1 MKKVLKEGEP
11 DTRPSKS
18 DKCFIS
24 YTSRL
29 EEADEEDCVEQ
40 VDNLVLSLGEGDVIQ
55 GLDVAIAL
63 MNKKERCLLKIGSR
77 LAYGEMGLP
86 PKVPANASV
95 MFDLELVDWQPE
107 EEFEGL
113 SVQARQEVGLGLQLA
128 LWECDFLCVFYRNK
142 KRERGNWWY
151 RRGENT
157 LAVQCYRRALDYLDE
172 VSFHHNS
179 VQTKKTKPNRLRL
192 KIQTMRNQQTR
203 NYRNSWKTVWKS

>member
-11 DTRPSKS
+11 DTRPGTS

-40 VDNLVLSLGEGDVIQ
+40 IDNLELSLGEGDVIQ

-77 LAYGEMGLP
+77 LAYGEMGFP
-86 PKVPANASV
+86 PKVPANASM

-113 SVQARQEVGLGLQLA
+113 SVQARQEIGLELQVP
-128 LWECDFLCVFYRNK
+128 LWEWLFMCECFTGIKNVK
-142 KRERGNWWY
+142 EVTGGTEEVK
-151 RRGENT
+151 T
-157 LAVQCYRRALDYLDE
+157 L
-172 VSFHHNS
+172 
-179 VQTKKTKPNRLRL
+179 
-192 KIQTMRNQQTR
+192 
-203 NYRNSWKTVWKS
+203 

>member
-18 DKCFIS
+18 DKCFIN

-40 VDNLVLSLGEGDVIQ
+40 VDNLELGLGGGDVIQ

-95 MFDLELVDWQPE
+95 IFDLELVDWQPE
-107 EEFEGL
+107 EDFDSL
-113 SVQARQEVGLGLQLA
+113 SVQARQEIGLVLYRETKTAISL
-128 LWECDFLCVFYRNK
+128 LWLYYRNK

-172 VSFHHNS
+172 VS
-179 VQTKKTKPNRLRL
+179 
-192 KIQTMRNQQTR
+192 
-203 NYRNSWKTVWKS
+203 